1 MTSYGG
7 FSLARALAGAPEQCW
22 WGWRLLDAYP
32 AAGTALWPPSGGIY
46 IFAEYVSPSLAEAL
60 AGQPPRHRALYVGE
74 TADFSDRLVP
84 SHEYWSIAETFGM
97 THIHVLAL
105 PGATKRER
113 LAVEREL
120 CEQFQP
126 TLNWTLGRRPS
137 LSDPAGLARQGS
149 SLPPWTR

>member
-22 WGWRLLDAYP
+22 WGWCLFDAYP

-74 TADFSDRLVP
+74 TTDFSDRLVP

-105 PGATKRER
+105 PGATKDDR

-137 LSDPAGLARQGS
+137 VSDPAGLGRQAS
-149 SLPPWTR
+149 SLPPWAR